1 MRLGSREGNE
11 FDRNYVPVLQSF
23 MRNARKFLKLSF
35 YDELSISPKNYH
47 LPTNKEKPGEKLIF
61 EEFQRIYPCMILND
75 NFNDTKMNNIGSLF
89 SDHKQ
94 SQMKAFK
101 NVDCFIS

>member
-1 MRLGSREGNE
+1 
-11 FDRNYVPVLQSF
+11 
-23 MRNARKFLKLSF
+23 
-35 YDELSISPKNYH
+35 
-47 LPTNKEKPGEKLIF
+47 
-61 EEFQRIYPCMILND
+61 MILND